1 MINFL
6 TKSLSIEIV
15 NFLSFL
21 KRKDIDHATF
31 SKSAF
36 VQARKKI
43 KPEVF
48 KHLNQR
54 IVEEFY
60 ADNSGVLKQFGDL
73 RILAMDGSRLTL
85 PFTKELE

>member
-6 TKSLSIEIV
+6 TKSLSIEIA

-60 ADNSGVLKQFGDL
+60 TDNSGVLKQF
-73 RILAMDGSRLTL
+73 
-85 PFTKELE
+85 

>member
-1 MINFL
+1 MLNFL
-6 TKSLSIEIV
+6 TRSLSIEIV

-21 KRKDIDHATF
+21 KRKDIAQETF

-43 KPEVF
+43 KTEVF

-54 IVEEFY
+54 IIEEFY
-60 ADNSGVLKQFGDL
+60 KDNSGALRQFDNL
-73 RILAMDGSRLTL
+73 RILAMDGS
-85 PFTKELE
+85 